1 MIRTFLQLAGLFSAL
16 SLSAFGGGK
25 VVLPSMHQAAVSEY
39 AWMTDQQ
46 FVDLFS
52 ISMAAPGPSMMVVS
66 LVGLKA
72 CLSYGFWLAILGAFI
87 ATVAMFV
94 PSSILVFIAGKWW
107 DSWEESPW
115 RRSIQQAIM
124 PISTG
129 LILAATWII
138 AKTSIHSIPTA
149 IMAAVALA
157 LMLFTKINPVLMMGV
172 AGAISWFFL
181 R

>member
-1 MIRTFLQLAGLFSAL
+1 VIRTFAQLASLFSVL

-25 VVLPSMHQAAVSEY
+25 VILPSMHQAAVGEY
-39 AWMTDQQ
+39 GWMNDQQ

-72 CLSYGFWLAILGAFI
+72 CLPYGTAMAILGALI
-87 ATVAMFV
+87 ATVAMFL
-94 PSSILVFIAGKWW
+94 PSSLLVFIAGKWW
-107 DSWEESPW
+107 DSWEDSPW

-129 LILAATWII
+129 LILGATVII
-138 AKTSIHSIPTA
+138 AKTSIHTVPTA
-149 IMAAVALA
+149 IMGLVALA

-172 AGAISWFFL
+172 AGLISWFFL

>member
-1 MIRTFLQLAGLFSAL
+1 MIKTLAQLAVLFSSL

-25 VVLPSMHQAAVSEY
+25 VVLPSMHMDAVGEY
-39 AWMTDQQ
+39 HWMTDQQ

-72 CLSYGFWLAILGAFI
+72 CLHYGVAISLLGALI
-87 ATVAMFV
+87 ATIAMFL
-94 PSSILVFIAGKWW
+94 PSSILVYIVGKYW
-107 DSWEESPW
+107 DSWKESPW
-115 RRSIQQAIM
+115 RRSIEHAMM

-129 LILAATWII
+129 LILAATVII
-138 AKTSIHSIPTA
+138 AKTSIHSLPTG

-157 LMLFTKINPVLMMGV
+157 LMLFTKINPVLMMGA
-172 AGAISWFFL
+172 AGVISWLFL
-181 R
+181 K